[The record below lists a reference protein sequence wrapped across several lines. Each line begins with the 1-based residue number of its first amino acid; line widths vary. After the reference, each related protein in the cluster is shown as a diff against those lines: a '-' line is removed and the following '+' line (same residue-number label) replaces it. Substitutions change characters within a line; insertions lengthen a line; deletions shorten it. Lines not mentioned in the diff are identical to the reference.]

1 VIVEMKLA
9 PQAIDA
15 KEVVLQAIDET
26 TIDETTI
33 DETTIVEATTV
44 P

>member
-15 KEVVLQAIDET
+15 IEVVLQA
-26 TIDETTI
+26 I

>member
-1 VIVEMKLA
+1 VIVEMTVA
-9 PQAIDA
+9 QQAIDA
-15 KEVVLQAIDET
+15 IEVVLQA
-26 TIDETTI
+26 IDETTI

>member
-1 VIVEMKLA
+1 MTLA

-33 DETTIVEATTV
+33 VEATTV

>member
-1 VIVEMKLA
+1 VIVEMTLA

-33 DETTIVEATTV
+33 VEATTV